1 MDLIKIALIFA
12 VIIVIIKLKKPLYV
26 AMAGGVIA
34 ALIIYQV
41 PFSTYPSILME
52 GIFGRTTRNMI
63 LAFYSITFLQRMLE
77 KRGRL
82 MLAEKS
88 ISRIFNSRRVN
99 AMVVPFIIG
108 MLPSVGAV
116 LIASPI
122 VVSAAGE
129 YLDKDETTFAT
140 SYFRHISEAFVPTY
154 SSIILALSLT
164 GISMSGFV
172 LAMIPLVFALF
183 LIGYFIYIRKIPKG
197 GEDQDIPVDKKE
209 EWKNVFK
216 SMWAIVLTVM
226 IILIFKIPVHFAV
239 LGVIILNFFVDKFTF
254 EEISPFFVSALE
266 PKLILTTI
274 IVMMFSKVL
283 VQTGMI
289 ERLPDYFINSP
300 IPPSVIY
307 AILFFFGTVLAGSQA
322 IIAIIMPLAFSTI
335 PNAGLAYF
343 TLLMSLTYI
352 AMQISPA
359 HVCLGV
365 VTENA
370 GTSFD
375 GLVRKTMPVLI
386 SFIVLTVVYTYAL
399 SFITGG

>member
-1 MDLIKIALIFA
+1 MDLIKIAIIFA
-12 VIIVIIKLKKPLYV
+12 VIIFIIKLKKPLYM
-26 AMAGGVIA
+26 AMAGGIVT

-41 PFSTYPSILME
+41 PFSVYPSIVVE
-52 GIFGRTTRNMI
+52 GVIGRTTINMI

-82 MLAEKS
+82 MLAEKA

-99 AMVVPFIIG
+99 AMVVPFVIG
-108 MLPSVGAV
+108 MLPSAGAV

-140 SYFRHISEAFVPTY
+140 TYFRHISEAFVPTY

-164 GISMSGFV
+164 GVSMSGFV
-172 LAMIPLVFALF
+172 IAMLPLVFALF

-197 GEDQDIPVDKKE
+197 GEDMGTPVNIKE
-209 EWKNVFK
+209 EWINVVK
-216 SMWAIVLTVM
+216 SMWAIVLTVL
-226 IILIFKIPVHFAV
+226 IILIFKIPVHYAT
-239 LGVIILNFFVDKFTF
+239 LGVIVLNFFIDKFTI
-254 EEISPFFVSALE
+254 EEIMPFFVSAFE
-266 PKLILTTI
+266 VKLILTTI

-283 VQTGMI
+283 VYTGMI
-289 ERLPDYFINSP
+289 ERLPGYFANSP

-307 AILFFFGTVLAGSQA
+307 AILFFFGSILAGSQA

-352 AMQISPA
+352 AMQVSPA
-359 HVCLGV
+359 HVCLGI

-375 GLVRKTMPVLI
+375 GLVKKTMPVLVI
-386 SFIVLTVVYTYAL
+386 FIVITVIYTYGL
-399 SFITGG
+399 SLVTGG